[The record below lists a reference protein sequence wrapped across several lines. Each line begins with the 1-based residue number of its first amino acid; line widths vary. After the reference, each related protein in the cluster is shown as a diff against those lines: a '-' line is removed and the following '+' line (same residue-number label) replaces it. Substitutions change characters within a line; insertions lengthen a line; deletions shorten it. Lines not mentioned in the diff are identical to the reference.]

1 LNQPPNRLVATL
13 FEEIQKK
20 IVPACFHFAH
30 KNRSEGNSVFESH
43 VISASN
49 WRNQMKKAIFTV
61 LTTILLLVQMPQQ
74 SAAQFDL
81 GNVLRGG
88 VQRGAQQIQ
97 GEIRGAVRGV
107 VQDLRH
113 GGPQHQILPYPPPHL
128 VQPQPIRPQP
138 MPPGVIRPIEPPI
151 CSTPIVTYPVIN
163 NPIQTQ
169 VVPQSASRPQ
179 TQTTQPAKPETET
192 RLENL
197 PTVFGGQEVAIDGE
211 GFGVQGGSVRIK
223 IGPMI
228 LLAKTTT
235 WSDTSVE
242 AVIPEMP
249 LLEPAEA
256 LIAVINAEK
265 QVVQQF
271 AILLTPSPDESASN
285 HQATAPQLPT
295 VQMGTEL
302 ELSGNE
308 LGSEPGK
315 VELLIGDSK
324 LAATVVRWTDDEVTI
339 RIPDLPLAESMQGTI
354 QLILA
359 DGNPVSEVPVIFTK

>member
-1 LNQPPNRLVATL
+1 
-13 FEEIQKK
+13 
-20 IVPACFHFAH
+20 
-30 KNRSEGNSVFESH
+30 
-43 VISASN
+43 
-49 WRNQMKKAIFTV
+49 MKKAIFTV
-61 LTTILLLVQMPQQ
+61 LTTSLLLVQMPQQ

-97 GEIRGAVRGV
+97 GEIRGAVRGA
-107 VQDLRH
+107 VQDWRQ
-113 GGPQHQILPYPPPHL
+113 GGPQHQILPYPPPHF
-128 VQPQPIRPQP
+128 VQPQPGFSPRPQP
-138 MPPGVIRPIEPPI
+138 ILRPQPLPPVVIRPTEPPI

-163 NPIQTQ
+163 NQLPTQ

-179 TQTTQPAKPETET
+179 TRTTQPAKPETET

-197 PTVFGGQEVAIDGE
+197 PMVFGGQEVAIDGE
-211 GFGVQGGSVRIK
+211 GFGVQGGSVRVK

-249 LLEPAEA
+249 LLEPTEA

-271 AILLTPSPDESASN
+271 AVLLTPSPEKSASN

-315 VELLIGDSK
+315 AELLIGDSK
-324 LAATVVRWTDDEVTI
+324 LAATVIKWTDAEVTI

-359 DGNPVSEVPVIFTK
+359 DGNPVSEIPVMFTK